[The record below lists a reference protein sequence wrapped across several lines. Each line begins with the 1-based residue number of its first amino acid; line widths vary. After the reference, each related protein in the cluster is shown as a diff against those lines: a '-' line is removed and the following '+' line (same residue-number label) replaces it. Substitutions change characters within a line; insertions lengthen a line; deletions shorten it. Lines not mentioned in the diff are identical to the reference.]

1 VASFEEVRVPAK
13 YREGEEGQG
22 FFMVMTTLDWLR
34 VITALTCLCR
44 AQASLEDA
52 MAWAKERIV
61 FGQPI
66 YKYQGVSF
74 LIAEHATMLE
84 AARLLCYRVLSLKDQ
99 GLPYMTECSM
109 AKWYSVEVSI
119 QAIKD
124 CMAILGHPAYST
136 EHPVSQ
142 RLRDVVGFQMG
153 DGTPQM
159 QKLIIARMLMG
170 K

>member
-1 VASFEEVRVPAK
+1 
-13 YREGEEGQG
+13 
-22 FFMVMTTLDWLR
+22 
-34 VITALTCLCR
+34 
-44 AQASLEDA
+44 
-52 MAWAKERIV
+52 
-61 FGQPI
+61 
-66 YKYQGVSF
+66 
-74 LIAEHATMLE
+74 
-84 AARLLCYRVLSLKDQ
+84 
-99 GLPYMTECSM
+99 M

-124 CMAILGHPAYST
+124 FMVILGHPAYST

-159 QKLIIARMLMG
+159 QKMIIARMLMG